1 MPGLNIKTVEIQE
14 MNKLATE
21 TQNYRWRIL
30 ALLFFAT
37 TINYIDRQVIG
48 LLKPFISEDL
58 GWSEVDYGY
67 IVTAFQVAYAI
78 GLITTGRFLDKFG
91 TRIGYIW
98 AIIIWSV
105 AGMAHSAARSVAG
118 FAAARFA
125 LGLGESANFPAAVKG
140 VAEWFPKKERAF
152 ATGLFNSGSTIG
164 AIIAPLIVTAITLSL
179 GWQWAFIITGSLG
192 FIWLLFWIA
201 WYRVPEK
208 HPKISRDELRYI
220 NQDELDTESKQ
231 RMRWI
236 DLIRLKQTIAICS
249 TRFISDWVW
258 WFFLF
263 WIPDYLNKAHGIDM
277 KEVVLPLIAI
287 YSVSSI
293 GGIGGGWLSSK
304 FISSGKSIDFARK
317 TSILICAL
325 IILPVM
331 LVSQT
336 HQLWMA
342 VALIAMAAAGHQG
355 WASNI
360 FTIISDIYPKQAV
373 GTMVGL
379 SGFAGAVGGAL
390 SASFIGLILENT
402 GSYFLI
408 FFIASTV
415 YLVNWLILK
424 LFVKEI
430 KPLSGLFENHVQ

>member
-1 MPGLNIKTVEIQE
+1 MS
-14 MNKLATE
+14 KLVTN

-30 ALLFFAT
+30 SLLFFAT

-48 LLKPFISEDL
+48 LLKPFISDEL
-58 GWSEVDYGY
+58 AWSEADYGY

-78 GLITTGRFLDKFG
+78 GLISTGRFLDKFG
-91 TRIGYIW
+91 TRIGYLW
-98 AIIIWSV
+98 AIVVWSL
-105 AGMAHSAARSVAG
+105 AGIAH
-118 FAAARFA
+118 AAARGVVGFA
-125 LGLGESANFPAAVKG
+125 VARFTLGLGESANFPAAVKG

-164 AIIAPLIVTAITLSL
+164 AIIAPLIVTAISLSL
-179 GWQWAFIITGSLG
+179 GWKWAFIITGSLG
-192 FIWLLFWIA
+192 FIWLIFWIA
-201 WYRVPEK
+201 WYQVPEK
-208 HPKISRDELRYI
+208 HPKISKEELAYI
-220 NQDELDTESKQ
+220 NQDDGDTDFKNKI
-231 RMRWI
+231 RWI
-236 DLIRLKQTIAICS
+236 DLIRLKQTMAICS

-263 WIPDYLNKAHGIDM
+263 WIPDYLNKAHGVDM
-277 KEVVLPLIAI
+277 KQAVLPIILI

-293 GGIGGGWLSSK
+293 GGIGGGWLSSR
-304 FISSGKSIDFARK
+304 FITAGKSIDFARK
-317 TSILICAL
+317 RSILICAL

-336 HQLWMA
+336 HNLWIA
-342 VALIAMAAAGHQG
+342 VILIALAAAGHQG

-360 FTIISDIYPKQAV
+360 FTVISDIYPKKAV

-379 SGFAGAVGGAL
+379 SGFAGAAGGAL

-408 FFIASTV
+408 FFIASSV
-415 YLVNWLILK
+415 YLINWVILK
-424 LFVKEI
+424 VFIKEI
-430 KPLSGLFENHVQ
+430 KPVSLNFPDTP

>member
-1 MPGLNIKTVEIQE
+1 
-14 MNKLATE
+14 MNKLVTE
-21 TQNYRWRIL
+21 PQNYRWKIL

-48 LLKPFISEDL
+48 LLKPYISGDL
-58 GWSEVDYGY
+58 GWSEAEYGY
-67 IVTAFQVAYAI
+67 IVTSFQVAYAI

-98 AIIIWSV
+98 AIVIWSI
-105 AGMAHSAARSVAG
+105 AGMAHAAARGVIS
-118 FAAARFA
+118 FAFARFA
-125 LGLGESANFPAAVKG
+125 LGIGESANFPAAVKS
-140 VAEWFPKKERAF
+140 VSEWFPRKERAF
-152 ATGLFNSGSTIG
+152 ATGLFNSGSTVG
-164 AIIAPLIVTAITLSL
+164 AIIAPVIVSGITLAM
-179 GWQWAFIITGSLG
+179 GWQWAFIITGALG
-192 FIWLLFWIA
+192 FIWIIFWLA
-201 WYRVPEK
+201 WYQSPEK
-208 HPKISRDELRYI
+208 HPKISIEELSYI
-220 NQDELDTESKQ
+220 NQDEEYTDIKIKIK
-231 RMRWI
+231 WI
-236 DLIRLKQTIAICS
+236 DLLKLKQTMAICS

-263 WIPDYLNKAHGIDM
+263 WIPDYFNKAHHIDM
-277 KEVVLPLIAI
+277 KEVVLPLVII
-287 YSVSSI
+287 YSISSI
-293 GGIGGGWLSSK
+293 GGIGGGWLSSR

-336 HQLWMA
+336 HHLWLA
-342 VALIAMAAAGHQG
+342 VILIALAAAGHQG

-360 FTIISDIYPKQAV
+360 FTIISDIYPKHAV

-379 SGFAGAVGGAL
+379 SGFAGAAGGAL

-408 FFIASTV
+408 FFIASSV
-415 YLVNWLILK
+415 YLLNWLILK

-430 KPLSGLFENHVQ
+430 KPVLHI